1 MSEYLSNNPLI
12 TLFLVIAIGYGL
24 GMVKFGKNKL
34 GVAAVLFCGL
44 IFGQVVT
51 DIHIPDTII
60 WLGLIIFIY
69 SIGLVSGASFFT
81 SIQNKGW
88 RNISFIFLMLAFTA
102 VVAVVLAM
110 LFDLDQVI
118 LAGLYAGSTTNT
130 SSLAALLDLIS
141 QTTSPSVAG
150 TLLDKAVTGFSI
162 TYPMGI
168 FGVMIA
174 IYIIEKLIKV
184 DYAAEE
190 RQLSEEF
197 GLHGVIRTIR
207 VEITNP
213 ETMGLTI
220 RDFKLKHQLNLVFG
234 RFSRKGDIYLP
245 NYDTTF
251 QEGDIFVLLGSE
263 DALVEGVPKLGA
275 RTQVT
280 LPLEGSSYMNK
291 RVFVSNPKIVGVTL
305 ASLNLQERFSILI
318 SRIRRG
324 DIDLIATPNTI
335 LELGDRIRFVVRKDQ
350 VEDVQNFF
358 GDSYDL
364 VSKLNLSTFGIGI
377 CLGLIVGTINIPLP
391 GDIVIKLGFAGGP
404 LLMALI
410 LGALHKTGPILW
422 TIPYS
427 TNITLR
433 QIGLILMLAGIG
445 INSGNAFFSTIA
457 SVEGLKI
464 FGVGTLVVLI
474 SATVMLIV
482 GYKLF
487 KIPFSLL
494 LGMIANQPAILDF
507 AVEKTRN
514 KLPSVGFALMLP
526 IAIITKIIF
535 TQLIYLFL

>member
-1 MSEYLSNNPLI
+1 MGEYLSNNPLI

-44 IFGQVVT
+44 IFGQTVT
-51 DIHIPDTII
+51 DVHIPDTII

-88 RNISFIFLMLAFTA
+88 RNILFIFLTLALTA
-102 VVAVVLAM
+102 IIAICLAI
-110 LFDLDQVI
+110 LFDLDHVI

-130 SSLAALLDLIS
+130 SSLAALLDLVS
-141 QTTSPSVAG
+141 QTNPSDTEA
-150 TLLDKAVTGFSI
+150 LLDQAVTGFSI
-162 TYPMGI
+162 AYPMGI

-174 IYIIEKLIKV
+174 IYLIEKLVKV

-190 RQLSEEF
+190 IALSEEF
-197 GLHGVIRTIR
+197 GLHGAIRTVK
-207 VEITNP
+207 VEINNP
-213 ETMGLTI
+213 SAIGKSI
-220 RDFKLKHQLNLVFG
+220 RDFKLRYQLNLVFG
-234 RFSRKGDIYLP
+234 RYSRKGDIQLP

-251 QEGDIFVLLGSE
+251 QEGDVFIVLGSE
-263 DALVEGVPKLGA
+263 DALEEGIPNLGI
-275 RTQVT
+275 VT
-280 LPLEGSSYMNK
+280 NVSLPLEGSSYMNK
-291 RVFVSNPKIVGVTL
+291 RVFVSNEKIVGVSL
-305 ASLNLQERFSILI
+305 ASLNLPERFSILI

-324 DIDLIATPNTI
+324 DIELMATPNTI

-350 VEDVQNFF
+350 VEDVQRLF

-364 VSKLNLSTFGIGI
+364 VSKINLSTFGIGI
-377 CLGLIVGTINIPLP
+377 CLGLIIGTINIPLP

-427 TNITLR
+427 TNVTLR

-445 INSGNAFFSTIA
+445 INSGDVFFSTIG

-464 FGVGTLVVLI
+464 FLVGTLVVLI
-474 SATVMLIV
+474 SAAVMLVV

-494 LGMIANQPAILDF
+494 LGMVANQPAILDF
-507 AVEKTRN
+507 ALEKTHN
-514 KLPSVGFALMLP
+514 KIPNIGFALMLP

-535 TQLIYLFL
+535 TQLIYLFF